1 MRRIQ
6 AWAEL
11 RREHSGL
18 ADSACNVS
26 EAEELSIQHGLEKR
40 LMCLEFRG
48 GRNRKEMRP
57 ETGQELGCA
66 GLCWAPGATAGNQ
79 TLFHGP

>member
-11 RREHSGL
+11 RRERSGL
-18 ADSACNVS
+18 VDSACNVS
-26 EAEELSIQHGLEKR
+26 EVEELSIQHGLEKR

-48 GRNRKEMRP
+48 RSNWKQRRP

-66 GLCWAPGATAGNQ
+66 GLQEPQQGVWAKSDGS
-79 TLFHGP
+79 